1 MTPVEAPLET
11 LLKAQIA
18 ASGPISLHD
27 YMAACLLHPD
37 HGYYTTRDPLGRAG
51 DFITSPEISQMFG
64 ELLGLCIAQAW
75 VDQGAPARFILA
87 ELGPG
92 RGTLM
97 ADLLR
102 ATRAVAGF
110 HAAAQIHLVEAS
122 PPLRAVQA
130 STLADHKVT
139 WAESIAGLPDDAPLY
154 LIANEFFDALPI
166 RQFTRHVDGWCETI
180 VGVAQNALVKGYAA
194 PTARA
199 DLAHRMDDTKPGDVV
214 ETRPDASPIMAR
226 IGTQISSHGG
236 AALMI
241 DYGNWRSK
249 GDTLQGVQGHAF
261 ADPFAAPGH
270 ADLTAHVDFEAL
282 ANAAAAPPTN
292 IRATGLTDQGALLAR
307 LGIGARAERLSRNLT
322 GAALENHLSAT
333 QRLTRPE
340 EMGSLFKA
348 LALYPAHMP
357 APAGFD

>member
-1 MTPVEAPLET
+1 MPPVDKAAETPLET

-18 ASGPISLHD
+18 ASGPITLHD

-102 ATRAVAGF
+102 ATRGVAGF
-110 HAAAQIHLVEAS
+110 HAAAGIHLVEAS
-122 PPLRAVQA
+122 PTLRAVQA
-130 STLADHKVT
+130 RTLADHSVT
-139 WAESIAGLPDDAPLY
+139 WAESINTLPDDAPLF

-166 RQFTRHVDGWCETI
+166 RQFTRHIDGWCETI
-180 VGVAQNALVKGYAA
+180 VGTAQNRLVKGYAA
-194 PTARA
+194 PVQIAELAAR
-199 DLAHRMDDTKPGDVV
+199 LDDTKPGEVV
-214 ETRPDASPIMAR
+214 EVRPEAAPIMAR
-226 IGTQISSHGG
+226 IGAQITAQGG
-236 AALMI
+236 AAILI

-249 GDTLQGVQGHAF
+249 GDTLQAMQGHAF
-261 ADPFAAPGH
+261 TDPFAAAGM

-282 ANAAAAPPTN
+282 AGAAAPARP
-292 IRATGLTDQGALLAR
+292 TGLTDQGALLAR
-307 LGIGARAERLSRNLT
+307 LGIGARAERLSRNLAGT
-322 GAALENHLSAT
+322 ALENHLTAT

-348 LALYPAHMP
+348 LAIYAPHSP